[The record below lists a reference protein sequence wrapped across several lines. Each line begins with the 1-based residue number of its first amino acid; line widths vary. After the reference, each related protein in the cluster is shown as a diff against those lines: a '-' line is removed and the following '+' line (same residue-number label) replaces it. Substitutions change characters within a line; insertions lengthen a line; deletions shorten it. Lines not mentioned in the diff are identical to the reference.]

1 MARKT
6 KKNPKLNPIARA
18 AAQEHEQESYVPGT
32 MLDAYLSGSED
43 SENNATGNGTEIT
56 DELPSLNEQELK
68 ILNPEPQKPEGE
80 KEKTDGAKQNDTSD
94 QISKDENGYVD
105 DCLSEKQPIVLDQ
118 ANSRMQTKAGIKR
131 NSPMT
136 RSQRKLTA
144 EKVSKL
150 DRENKKKTDNSPST
164 GQIIPQKF
172 VAVKD
177 EDKKNIL
184 KSQNKTKKAST
195 PENNN
200 GDGLLPTPPLK
211 LDNVNEKDTVN
222 SQLNRQRA
230 LQNGFDV
237 NSKNQINPSKL
248 QNKMKEASTPE
259 NINGNGLL
267 PTPKSESVKGKSKR
281 TTPYNNVAR
290 NTRSSKKLTASANE
304 NHLNNISSPIEK
316 NILTTDKNSTDLEPK
331 IIPKT
336 QSPIDKVSVKKE
348 KIDEKELGKEK
359 IDEKELGKE
368 NIKNKRKEEAFFST
382 PTIPKKE
389 INSSDA
395 QLIIDMQ
402 KLHVK
407 DDQDNKRR
415 RLSHCIVINEEVTE
429 EAPLRRSAR
438 NNRPSPE
445 EIMNEIRRK
454 VTENIEEGLEVA
466 EFGVKGKGVVTTKD
480 FSKGEFVVE
489 YHGEL
494 IDNNE
499 AKKREKKYSKNKRI
513 GCYMFYFQYKN
524 STLCVDATKDTGRC
538 GRLLNHSQ
546 KNKNLKPEVI
556 EIRGKPHI
564 ILYACKDIPAG
575 TELLYDY
582 GDRSKESLAHFA
594 WLLE

>member
-6 KKNPKLNPIARA
+6 KKNPKLNPRARS
-18 AAQEHEQESYVPGT
+18 AAQEREQESYVPGT
-32 MLDAYLSGSED
+32 MLDAYLSGSEN

-56 DELPSLNEQELK
+56 DELPSLNEQEPK
-68 ILNPEPQKPEGE
+68 ILNSEPQKPEGE
-80 KEKTDGAKQNDTSD
+80 KEKTDGAKQNDTSV

-105 DCLSEKQPIVLDQ
+105 DRLLEKQPIVLDQ

-164 GQIIPQKF
+164 GHIIPQKF
-172 VAVKD
+172 VVVKD

-184 KSQNKTKKAST
+184 KSQNKTKEAST

-200 GDGLLPTPPLK
+200 GDGLLPTPTSK
-211 LDNVNEKDTVN
+211 LDNVNEKGTVN
-222 SQLNRQRA
+222 SQSNRQRA
-230 LQNGFDV
+230 LQNDFDV
-237 NSKNQINPSKL
+237 NCKNQINPSKL
-248 QNKMKEASTPE
+248 QNKMKKASTPK
-259 NINGNGLL
+259 NINGNGLV
-267 PTPKSESVKGKSKR
+267 PTSTSESVKGKSKR

-290 NTRSSKKLTASANE
+290 ITRSSKKLTASENE

-316 NILTTDKNSTDLEPK
+316 SILTPDKNSTDLEPK
-331 IIPKT
+331 IILKT
-336 QSPIDKVSVKKE
+336 QSPIDKVSVK
-348 KIDEKELGKEK
+348 KEK

-382 PTIPKKE
+382 PTIPKKG
-389 INSSDA
+389 INSSDE

-415 RLSHCIVINEEVTE
+415 RLSHCIVISEEVTE

-454 VTENIEEGLEVA
+454 VTENIEEGLKVA
-466 EFGVKGKGVVTTKD
+466 EFDVKGKGVVTTKD

-524 STLCVDATKDTGRC
+524 ATMCVDATKDTGRC

-564 ILYACKDIPAG
+564 ILYASKDIPAG